1 MNYRKAIRTLFIY
14 VAVPLFCA
22 GGPVAWFSG
31 PKWWSGLT
39 TSLASRPTTTPA
51 AGNASEVKPLPAIEA
66 PDLPATPAMASTTS
80 VATGPVPASPD
91 GTPLHEMAEVFRF
104 DVSPRWIADNWPRV
118 STALGQL
125 QLQGYRVPLV
135 TGPAEDD
142 IAGAL
147 TYYFNPW
154 QKLQRITFIGTT
166 GDVRK
171 LITMLS
177 AQFGFARRLTNDPG
191 QFIYE
196 VQDPA
201 GKATSALWIRHVPVL
216 KASKPRERYEINL
229 TIERPAEK

>member
-1 MNYRKAIRTLFIY
+1 MNYRKALRTLFIY
-14 VAVPLFCA
+14 FAVPLICA

-39 TSLASRPTTTPA
+39 TSLASRPSTTPA
-51 AGNASEVKPLPAIEA
+51 AGTASEVKPLPATEA
-66 PDLPATPAMASTTS
+66 PDLPAAPAPASAAS
-80 VATGPVPASPD
+80 AATGPVPASPD
-91 GTPLHEMAEVFRF
+91 GPPLHAMAEVFRF
-104 DVSPRWIADNWPRV
+104 DISPRWIADNWPRV

-125 QLQGYRVPLV
+125 QLQGFRVPLV